1 MSEKGIS
8 PAPLGNVKRV
18 VLVLGKRLC
27 DNQLTAEG
35 HSRVAAL
42 AAYLTPMPV
51 EQTALIFCGGQLR
64 GQKRSEACAMADHFQ
79 HLFAPLADSY
89 ISFGHLILEGQSEN
103 TIENMENAASKL
115 IASGVCERKYDNT
128 GQPSDCV
135 EICLVSNEYH
145 LQRIIEIQKMM
156 PEQGLLTT
164 LTQRC
169 EQAGLHVTISLDI
182 TQHCAVPYPHKS
194 EQAQAFLLVD
204 ELTTYRVYMEGVL
217 KQAFTAPI
225 ELVSIQPY
233 QVAKRAIAQL
243 LTLECTQ
250 AHQGV
255 LTRMAALIE
264 QTQSYSVGQLNA
276 SNKANLL
283 QPLYAEFHSLLT
295 QLNRR
300 FDPESD
306 ASTPNQ
312 STSRG

>member
-64 GQKRSEACAMADHFQ
+64 GQKRSEAHAMADHFQ

-89 ISFGHLILEGQSEN
+89 TSLGHLLLEGQSEN

-115 IASGVCERKYDNT
+115 IASGLCERKCDNF
-128 GQPSDCV
+128 GQPSECV

-182 TQHCAVPYPHKS
+182 TQHCAVPYPHQS

-225 ELVSIQPY
+225 ELVSVQPY
-233 QVAKRAIAQL
+233 QVAKRAITQL
-243 LTLECTQ
+243 LTLECTR
-250 AHQGV
+250 AHQDV
-255 LTRMAALIE
+255 LTRLAALIE
-264 QTQSYSVGQLNA
+264 LSQSYSVEVSNA
-276 SNKANLL
+276 SNKATLL

-306 ASTPNQ
+306 TSTPNQ